1 MTVDGT
7 DEPTRERELERYRT
21 LVETVGDP
29 MYVLDAE
36 GRLEMVNEVMAR
48 TIGRPRSE
56 LVGEHVSTFMP
67 EADVRRGTEL
77 LVDLADDPDRRW
89 TSFEMDAVLAD
100 GERIRCEDR
109 VAALVEDGELVGS
122 VGVLRDITDRVE
134 ERQRLEQLT
143 GKVEQLH
150 DVATELQSANDPEQ
164 VYRLAVDAGETILGF
179 GWNVVAVPREGWLE
193 IAAVSDG
200 APLSSGERHL
210 RVDEGLAGA
219 AFQDGESKLTH
230 DTRADDVSE
239 PAHDSFAAGFAVPL
253 GGHGVFQATAEHRDH
268 FDGGDVEVAELLA
281 AHVTEALHRI
291 ERESALRERERELQ
305 RQNERLE
312 QFASAVSH
320 DLRNPLN
327 LADGRLVLALDA
339 VEDGSEAAEEL
350 AEVEWA
356 LDRIDR
362 LIEEVLTLAREGQEP
377 DDTEQVA
384 LADVLEA
391 AWSTTA
397 EGEAELVVT
406 ADPGTVDA
414 DRDRL
419 VRLLENLFRN
429 AVEHAGPDSRVSVG
443 PTESGFYVADDGPGI
458 PPSERDRVFDSGY
471 TTARDGTGFGLAI
484 VRELAEAH
492 GWTVRLDESEAGG
505 ARFEFRGARV
515 DDGAGDVGTE
525 SGSRTD
531 RDAGGES
538 DSHDGDGGP

>member
-1 MTVDGT
+1 MTGDGT
-7 DEPTRERELERYRT
+7 DEPARERELERYRT

-36 GRLEMVNEVMAR
+36 GRLEMVNEAMTR
-48 TIGRPRSE
+48 TIGRPREE
-56 LVGEHVSTFMP
+56 LLGEHVSTFMP
-67 EADVRRGTEL
+67 EEDVRRGTEL
-77 LVDLADDPDRRW
+77 LVDLADDPDPRW
-89 TSFEMDAVLAD
+89 TSFEMDALVAD

-122 VGVLRDITDRVE
+122 VGVLRDVTDRVE
-134 ERQRLEQLT
+134 ERQRLEELT

-150 DVATELQSANDPEQ
+150 DVATELQTASDPGQ
-164 VYRLAVDAGETILGF
+164 VHQLAVDAGEAILGF

-193 IAAVSDG
+193 LAAVSDG
-200 APLSSGERHL
+200 APLSPGERHL
-210 RVDEGLAGA
+210 RVDEGMAGA
-219 AFQDGESKLTH
+219 AFQDGESKLSH
-230 DTRADDVSE
+230 DVKADDVSE

-268 FDGGDVEVAELLA
+268 FDGGDVELAELLA

-291 ERESALRERERELQ
+291 EGESALRERERELQ

-327 LADGRLVLALDA
+327 LADGRLALALDA
-339 VEDGSEAAEEL
+339 VDESSEAAEHLE
-350 AEVEWA
+350 EVDWA

-362 LIEEVLTLAREGQEP
+362 LIDEVLTLARDGQEP
-377 DDTEQVA
+377 DDTGQVA
-384 LADVLEA
+384 LGDAVEH

-406 ADPGTVDA
+406 ADLGTVEA
-414 DRDRL
+414 ERDRL

-429 AVEHAGPDSRVSVG
+429 AVEHAGADPRVSIG

-458 PPSERDRVFDSGY
+458 PPDERGRVFDSGY

-484 VRELAEAH
+484 VRELAGAH
-492 GWTVRLDESEAGG
+492 GWTVRLEESEAGG

-515 DDGAGDVGTE
+515 DGDGDDADTEGGSRPDRDGGGAGG
-525 SGSRTD
+525 
-531 RDAGGES
+531 
-538 DSHDGDGGP
+538 SHDGSGP